1 MGTTHLIQKDFLM
14 SLKIG
19 TEAEV
24 LALAYLQKQ
33 GLSLKVVN
41 FRCKMGE
48 VDLIMQ
54 DGIYLVFVEVRMR
67 TSDDYGGAL
76 ASITVSK
83 QCKIKNTAKLYLLE
97 NNLYDKC
104 PVRFDVLTIQGATS
118 EVSWIKNAFM

>member
-1 MGTTHLIQKDFLM
+1 M

>member
-1 MGTTHLIQKDFLM
+1 M

-19 TEAEV
+19 AKAES

-33 GLSLKVVN
+33 GLSLKIAN
-41 FRCKMGE
+41 FRCKIGE

-67 TSDDYGGAL
+67 TSGDYGGAL
-76 ASITVSK
+76 ESITVSK
-83 QCKIKNTAKLYLLE
+83 QRKIINTAKLYLLE

-104 PVRFDVLTIQGATS
+104 PVRFDVLTIQGTTS
-118 EVSWIKNAFM
+118 EINWIKNAFM